1 MNTILF
7 VIYAISALSA
17 LGFAF
22 THHVHMFQLGA
33 YKYVFHKDWIRSNF
47 RSVAAKALLPLV
59 SFVLCLFGGY
69 FLIAGCVFNILFLL
83 ANLPKKAKK
92 PLVFTTRVKRLY
104 STAFIVFVLLL
115 LVSVAML
122 GSGVSVFVFQL
133 PLIFT
138 SHFMLLINLLNRPLE
153 NAVRKYYI
161 NSAKKKIDS
170 LPGLIVIGIT
180 GSYGKT
186 GTKYILNKLLS
197 EKYNVLMTPASYNTT
212 MGVVKVVREN
222 LTAAHDIF
230 ICEMGA
236 RNPGEIKEICDIV
249 KPKYGIITS
258 IGPCHLETFGTIE
271 NIIKTKFELCDAL
284 PEDGIIFL
292 NADNEHIASSL
303 PSRKAVYYGIKN
315 REKSDFTAEIMSL
328 SEKGTTFTAQ
338 YNGDSV
344 TMSTKL
350 LGAHNILNI
359 LGCVSLAKTLGVDN
373 TSLVLGAKRIE
384 GAPHRLSLI
393 KGNGFVIIDD
403 SFNSNP
409 SGTKAALEVLS
420 GFDGIKTIITPGMIE
435 LGKEQDR
442 LNGELG
448 EDAAK
453 VCDYIYLVG
462 EKQTRP
468 IKLGAIAVGFPEERI
483 VVFERVEDAITKAKS
498 LGTDKRSVVLIEN
511 DLPDNF

>member
-1 MNTILF
+1 MDTLLF
-7 VIYAISALSA
+7 FIYLITSIAA
-17 LGFAF
+17 LGFSF

-33 YKYVFHKDWIRSNF
+33 YKYVFHKSWLSSNLSF
-47 RSVAAKALLPLV
+47 VAPRAFLALV
-59 SFVLCLFGGY
+59 SFLLCLFGGY
-69 FLIAGCVFNILFLL
+69 FVAAGCVFNLL
-83 ANLPKKAKK
+83 YLLSYLPRKAKK

-104 STAFIVFVLLL
+104 ITAFILFAVLFAASYLI
-115 LVSVAML
+115 SA
-122 GSGVSVFVFQL
+122 SGASVFVFQL
-133 PLIFT
+133 PLVFT
-138 SHFMLLINLLNRPLE
+138 SYFMLLVNLVNSPCE
-153 NAVRKYYI
+153 NAVRRYYI
-161 NSAKKKIDS
+161 NSAKKKIAS
-170 LPGLIVIGIT
+170 LPGLVVIGIT

-292 NADNEHIASSL
+292 NADNHEIASAS

-315 REKSDFTAEIMSL
+315 TQRADCFADILSL
-328 SEKGTTFTAQ
+328 SEKGTTFEVHH
-338 YNGDSV
+338 GDERF
-344 TMSTKL
+344 TLSTKL
-350 LGAHNILNI
+350 LGAHNILNV
-359 LGCVSLAKTLGVDN
+359 LGCVALSKTLGVDN
-373 TSLVLGAKRIE
+373 TSLVLGAKRVE

-393 KGNGFVIIDD
+393 KGGDFVIIDD

-435 LGKEQDR
+435 LGAEQDR
-442 LNGELG
+442 LNSEFGA
-448 EDAAK
+448 DAAG

-462 EKQTRP
+462 ERNTRP
-468 IKLGAIAVGFPEERI
+468 IKLGALSAGFPGDRLVI
-483 VVFERVEDAITKAKS
+483 FDRGEDAINKAKS
-498 LGTDKRSVVLIEN
+498 LGGDKRSVILIEN